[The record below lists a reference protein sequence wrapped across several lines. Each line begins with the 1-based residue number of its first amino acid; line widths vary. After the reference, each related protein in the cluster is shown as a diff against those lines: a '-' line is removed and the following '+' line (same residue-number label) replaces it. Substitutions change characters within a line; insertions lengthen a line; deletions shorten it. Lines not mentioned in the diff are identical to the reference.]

1 MQIITNLIM
10 RVITACFFLLAISF
24 WENDVQAKTIPGS
37 LLYSDSGSGGSV
49 PGLSWGG
56 SWDEVPPDS
65 VSPWTLELRGI
76 LNGAQASYS
85 NWEQGGVNTLA
96 IKAGTN
102 FNARYRRDN
111 LGYNLNIGLEY
122 GQAKIDDDLRKTDDE
137 ISVRNTFR
145 WFFEDDRWSMVS
157 NFNFLSQ
164 FDEGEDNAGE
174 VVVSKFLAPAYITE
188 TLGISFQPLEYFS
201 AEFGASARQTIVQD
215 TDLSVRYGLDEDSN
229 FRNELGFSFLFQF
242 DKEIWE
248 NLRYVSSLE
257 TFSNANQHVDRSDFS
272 FNNEVIGKVNDVLN
286 ANLRFTMLYR
296 DDVSKKIQI
305 RQTLSLGLSFR
316 LI

>member
-1 MQIITNLIM
+1 
-10 RVITACFFLLAISF
+10 LLAISF
-24 WENDVQAKTIPGS
+24 WGNDVQAKTIPGS
-37 LLYSDSGSGGSV
+37 LLYSDSGPGGSI

-65 VSPWTLELRGI
+65 VSPWNLELRGQ
-76 LNGAQASYS
+76 LNGAQASYR

-96 IKAGTN
+96 INAGTN
-102 FNARYRRDN
+102 FNARYRKESF
-111 LGYNLNIGLEY
+111 GYNLNIALEY
-122 GQAKIDDDLRKTDDE
+122 GQAKIDDDYRKTEDE

-215 TDLSVRYGLDEDSN
+215 TDLSLRYGLDADEN

-257 TFSNANQHVDRSDFS
+257 TFTNANQHVDRSDFS
-272 FNNEVIGKVNDVLN
+272 FNNEIIGKVNDILN

-296 DDVSKKIQI
+296 DDVSDKIQI

>member
-1 MQIITNLIM
+1 MKNSVLGFIS
-10 RVITACFFLLAISF
+10 VFLLSVFLCVPA
-24 WENDVQAKTIPGS
+24 DDAAAKTKLIPS
-37 LLYSDSGSGGSV
+37 HLLYSGGNV

-56 SWDEVPPDS
+56 NWDEVPADS
-65 VSPWTLELRGI
+65 ASPWNMELRGQ
-76 LNGAQASYS
+76 LNGSQASYR

-102 FNARYRRDN
+102 FNARYRQESF
-111 LGYNLNIGLEY
+111 GYNLNIGLEY
-122 GQAKIDDDLRKTDDE
+122 GQAKIDDDYRKTDDE

-157 NFNFLSQ
+157 NVNFLSQ
-164 FDEGEDNAGE
+164 FDVGEDNAGE
-174 VVVSKFLAPAYITE
+174 VVVSRFLAPAYITE
-188 TLGISFQPLEYFS
+188 TLGISYQPVSYFS
-201 AEFGASARQTIVQD
+201 AEFGASSRQTIVRD
-215 TDLSVRYGLDEDSN
+215 TDLSTRYGLDEDDT
-229 FRNELGFSFLFQF
+229 FRNELGFSFLLQF

-257 TFSNANQHVDRSDFS
+257 TFSNAQQHLDRSDFT
-272 FNNEVIGKVNDVLN
+272 FNNEIIGSINSILN

-296 DDVSKKIQI
+296 DDVSNKIQI
-305 RQTLSLGLSFR
+305 RQTLSLGLSFK